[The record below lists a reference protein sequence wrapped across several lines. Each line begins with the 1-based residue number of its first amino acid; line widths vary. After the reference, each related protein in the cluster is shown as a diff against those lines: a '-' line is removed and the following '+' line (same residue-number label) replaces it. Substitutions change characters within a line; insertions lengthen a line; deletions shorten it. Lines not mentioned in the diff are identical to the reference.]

1 MNVSGGHTPNRA
13 ILTERK
19 TEQLLVIAADRSRA
33 RLFHI
38 SENENNLVEI
48 IDLINSSARTPD
60 NELERDRQGR
70 GMRGTTHGRHG
81 RRVTFGKSSSKRYL
95 SIDHF
100 ATEICATAAVHAKNT
115 KIKQCYV
122 IASPE
127 FMGVLRPNLQQMQTG
142 ISITEILKNVTQR
155 SAPIIRSY
163 LPKELWPRY
172 VDGVKISPIGSD

>member
-1 MNVSGGHTPNRA
+1 MSVSGEHTSNKA
-13 ILTERK
+13 TLTERK

-33 RLFHI
+33 RLFQI
-38 SENENNLVEI
+38 SENESDLVEV

-81 RRVTFGKSSSKRYL
+81 RRVTFGESGSKRYL
-95 SIDHF
+95 SINHF
-100 ATEICATAAVHAKNT
+100 ATEICATAAAHVKNI

-127 FMGVLRPNLQQMQTG
+127 FMGVLRPNFQQMQTG
-142 ISITEILKNVTQR
+142 ISITEILKNVTR
-155 SAPIIRSY
+155 RNASTIRSY

-172 VDGVKISPIGSD
+172 VDGVKISPIGPG